1 MTVASEATATPPPAA
16 ASAAAEAELPLGVAT
31 APAPAPEEVANAAVR
46 APRRVAAHAIAWYAA
61 AFLGASAALLLGFG
75 ASAGANRIGFAVW
88 GLGLALAWV
97 LMLRWGFVGR
107 WPPLVTTGRLLL
119 VFGFGLT
126 IFARLEAR
134 AFEALDLGVRAVFP
148 RLYAPFL
155 TRPQTAT
162 SAALGLAVA
171 GALVLVVG
179 RHLPSTW
186 LRPPAAGPQSPSTE
200 GPRP

>member
-1 MTVASEATATPPPAA
+1 MTAAAEVVPAPPAA
-16 ASAAAEAELPLGVAT
+16 VA
-31 APAPAPEEVANAAVR
+31 P
-46 APRRVAAHAIAWYAA
+46 PRRGPARRAVERTVAWYAA
-61 AFLGASAALLLGFG
+61 ALLGASAALLLGFG
-75 ASAGANRIGFAVW
+75 ASACANRVVFAVW

-97 LMLRWGFVGR
+97 LMLRWGFSGR

-119 VFGFGLT
+119 VFGLGLT
-126 IFARLEAR
+126 IFARLEAS

-155 TRPQTAT
+155 IRPQTAT
-162 SAALGLAVA
+162 SVALGLAVG

-186 LRPPAAGPQSPSTE
+186 LRPPAAGPQNPSTE

>member
-1 MTVASEATATPPPAA
+1 VTTAADAGPRARRRAGARAA
-16 ASAAAEAELPLGVAT
+16 A
-31 APAPAPEEVANAAVR
+31 PAVSRAV
-46 APRRVAAHAIAWYAA
+46 VWYAA
-61 AFLGASAALLLGFG
+61 ALLGAGVALLLGFG
-75 ASAGANRIGFAVW
+75 ASASANRIVFAGW
-88 GLGLALAWV
+88 GLGLATAWV
-97 LMLRWGFVGR
+97 LMLRWGFARR
-107 WPPLVTTGRLLL
+107 WPALVTTGRLLL

-126 IFARLEAR
+126 VFARLEAR
-134 AFEALDLGVRAVFP
+134 ALEALDLGVRAVFP

-186 LRPPAAGPQSPSTE
+186 LRPPAAVPQPPPTE